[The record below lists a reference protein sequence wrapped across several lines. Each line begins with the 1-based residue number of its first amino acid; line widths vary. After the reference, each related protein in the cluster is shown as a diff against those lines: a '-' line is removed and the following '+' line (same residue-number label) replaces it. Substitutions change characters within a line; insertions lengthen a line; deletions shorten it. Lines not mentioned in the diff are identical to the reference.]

1 MLAMPADKTL
11 EGTPSKAHRPDHVT
25 VNAETLKNFSA
36 TSAVSALNV
45 IWSQSLQL
53 REGEMKLR
61 HAFLMVAWCVFASAV
76 ILGQARGQN
85 PAPQGGGNQ
94 QPPEPA
100 PRELLAP
107 DIPGV
112 ITGGTKVVLIR
123 DGFNGTEGVISMP
136 DGSVLFTEQD
146 ANKIIKVDKNDS
158 ISTYLEN
165 TNRTVGLAY
174 DHKGRLIGTQ
184 SRDPKVGVL
193 SPTRQV
199 LADKFEGQPLVR
211 PNDLV
216 IAKNNGIYFSDPIPN
231 AQTAFRQ
238 PPPGRKPLLFYIRPD
253 GQLMKL
259 TEEVTAPNGV
269 QLSPDEKTLY
279 ATNGNRI
286 MAFDVMPDG
295 SVKNGRTFAMS
306 GGDGLAI
313 DSTGRL
319 YAAVAAVRGI
329 RVFSP
334 QGQDLGTIPSG
345 TPPQSVGFA
354 GPQKKTLYIVGR
366 GALYKTQMIA
376 EGIKTRAK

>member
-1 MLAMPADKTL
+1 VKLAAVLVATL
-11 EGTPSKAHRPDHVT
+11 CVIVSV
-25 VNAETLKNFSA
+25 
-36 TSAVSALNV
+36 AV
-45 IWSQSLQL
+45 
-53 REGEMKLR
+53 
-61 HAFLMVAWCVFASAV
+61 
-76 ILGQARGQN
+76 LGQA
-85 PAPQGGGNQ
+85 PAQNQ
-94 QPPEPA
+94 QNPEPA
-100 PRELLAP
+100 LKEVIAP

-112 ITGGTKVVLIR
+112 IKGGTKVVLLR

-136 DGSVLFTEQD
+136 DGSALFTEQD
-146 ANKIIKVDKNDS
+146 ANKIIKVDKNDN

-193 SPTRQV
+193 APTRQV
-199 LADKFEGQPLVR
+199 LADKFEGHSLVR

-216 IAKNNGIYFSDPIPN
+216 IDKNNGIYFSDPIPN
-231 AQTAFRQ
+231 PQAAFRE
-238 PPPGRKPLLFYIRPD
+238 PPAGRKPLLFYLRPG
-253 GQLMKL
+253 GQLTKL

-279 ATNGNRI
+279 ATNGTRI

-319 YAAVAAVRGI
+319 YAAVAAVRGV

-376 EGIKTRAK
+376 EGIKSRAK

>member
-1 MLAMPADKTL
+1 MK
-11 EGTPSKAHRPDHVT
+11 
-25 VNAETLKNFSA
+25 
-36 TSAVSALNV
+36 SAVAL
-45 IWSQSLQL
+45 IAASSLI
-53 REGEMKLR
+53 
-61 HAFLMVAWCVFASAV
+61 VSIVV
-76 ILGQARGQN
+76 LGQAPTQ
-85 PAPQGGGNQ
+85 NQ
-94 QPPEPA
+94 QPTEPA
-100 PRELLAP
+100 LKEVIAS

-112 ITGGTKVVLIR
+112 IKGGTKVVLLR

-136 DGSVLFTEQD
+136 DGSALFTEQD
-146 ANKIIKVDKNDS
+146 ANKIIKVDKNDN

-174 DHKGRLIGTQ
+174 DRKGRLIGTQ
-184 SRDPKVGVL
+184 SRDPQVGVL
-193 SPTRQV
+193 APTRQV

-216 IAKNNGIYFSDPIPN
+216 IDKNNGIYFSDPIPN
-231 AQTAFRQ
+231 PQAAFRE

-253 GQLMKL
+253 GKLMKL

-279 ATNGNRI
+279 ATNGTRI
-286 MAFDVMPDG
+286 MAFDVMADG
-295 SVKNGRTFAMS
+295 SIKNARTFAMS

-313 DSTGRL
+313 DSAGRL

-354 GPQKKTLYIVGR
+354 GPQKKMLYIVGR

-376 EGIKTRAK
+376 EGIKSRAK

>member
-1 MLAMPADKTL
+1 MT
-11 EGTPSKAHRPDHVT
+11 SKSVFVIA
-25 VNAETLKNFSA
+25 LCLF
-36 TSAVSALNV
+36 VSGV
-45 IWSQSLQL
+45 
-53 REGEMKLR
+53 
-61 HAFLMVAWCVFASAV
+61 V
-76 ILGQARGQN
+76 LGQAPGQN
-85 PAPQGGGNQ
+85 PA

-100 PRELLAP
+100 LKEAIAP

-112 ITGGTKVVLIR
+112 IKGGTKVVLLR
-123 DGFNGTEGVISMP
+123 DGFNGTEGVIAMP

-146 ANKIIKVDKNDS
+146 ANKILKVDKNDN

-184 SRDPKVGVL
+184 SREPMVGVL
-193 SPTRQV
+193 APTREV
-199 LADKFEGQPLVR
+199 LVDKFAGQPLVR

-216 IAKNNGIYFSDPIPN
+216 IDKKGGIYFSDPIPN
-231 AQTAFRQ
+231 PQAAFRE
-238 PPPGRKPLLFYIRPD
+238 PPAGRKPLLFYLRPD
-253 GQLMKL
+253 GQVMKL
-259 TEEVTAPNGV
+259 TEELTPNGV

-279 ATNGNRI
+279 ATNGTRI
-286 MAFDVMPDG
+286 MAFDVQPDG
-295 SVKNGRTFAMS
+295 SVTNPRTFAMS

-313 DSTGRL
+313 DNAGRL
-319 YAAVAAVRGI
+319 YAAVGAVRGI

-354 GPQKKTLYIVGR
+354 GPNKKTLYIVGR

-376 EGIKTRAK
+376 EGIKGRAK